1 MYKVG
6 ADVHTN
12 QFSVL
17 DVEEGVDTHDCHD
30 EPVTAGNDVSCVV
43 RCGCACK
50 GSVNGERL

>member
-12 QFSVL
+12 QLSVL

-50 GSVNGERL
+50 GSVNDERL